1 MEGGSEAH
9 KEAADPVSQ
18 LRPRFLGSIHQM
30 HLQAEDQTA
39 MLAQATSLK
48 PFLKLLK

>member
-1 MEGGSEAH
+1 MEGGSEAQ
-9 KEAADPVSQ
+9 KEAADEVSP

-30 HLQAEDQTA
+30 HLQAEYETA

-48 PFLKLLK
+48 SFLKLLK